1 MKSIHLLIVAGLSL
15 GSHVQSQEEVE
26 KTASN
31 KESAVPSES
40 SVARIL
46 GQIPDGSPPPPAPL
60 KPEYHVAAED
70 VIETTTHEQG
80 GRTITLQQ
88 IEPIALPP
96 PPTPVEESTV
106 ELDDEFRERL
116 AKYREEHPRAGLLF
130 MGATVYRVRD
140 GQSATLVRYWPEGK
154 GGDITFWS
162 SADFSLIA
170 GGIQSFVDS
179 AGHTHHIFMSWGTVD
194 VERMSE
200 LRRARGLSFEPP
212 RIPELPHGKATFK
225 VVGKPATEDALVT
238 MRALHDL
245 YNREHSKLKSA
256 YEGREKARK
265 EREAYLEANPPKP
278 KNITLKYWRVQQP
291 AANGKGE
298 EAR

>member
-1 MKSIHLLIVAGLSL
+1 MKPIHFLVVAGLSL
-15 GSHVQSQEEVE
+15 GTHVQSQEDME
-26 KTASN
+26 KAALR
-31 KESAVPSES
+31 EDSADPPES

-46 GQIPDGSPPPPAPL
+46 GKIPDGSPPPPAPP
-60 KPEYHVAAED
+60 KPEYRVASED

-80 GRTITLQQ
+80 ERTITLQQ
-88 IEPIALPP
+88 IKPIALPP

-130 MGATVYRVRD
+130 MGATVYRARD

-154 GGDITFWS
+154 GGDVTFWS

-170 GGIQSFVDS
+170 GGIQSFADS
-179 AGHTHHIFMSWGTVD
+179 AGHTHQIFMSWGTVD
-194 VERMSE
+194 VERVSE
-200 LRRARGLSFEPP
+200 LRRAKGLSFEPP

-225 VVGKPATEDALVT
+225 VVGKPATEDALAT
-238 MRALHDL
+238 IGALHEI
-245 YNREHSKLKSA
+245 YNSEYSKLKLA

-265 EREAYLEANPPKP
+265 EREAYLKANPPQP
-278 KNITLKYWRVQQP
+278 KNITLNYWRVQQP
-291 AANGKGE
+291 AFNGKGE